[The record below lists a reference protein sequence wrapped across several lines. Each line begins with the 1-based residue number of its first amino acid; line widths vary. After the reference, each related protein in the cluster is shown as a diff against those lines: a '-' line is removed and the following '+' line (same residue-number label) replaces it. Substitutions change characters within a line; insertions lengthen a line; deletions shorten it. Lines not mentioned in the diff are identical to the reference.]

1 MQELEKAI
9 EILDKLSFFGGQRA
23 GRELWN
29 DKPRDVQ
36 EEDIENFNHDIEY
49 LKDIICKYM
58 NDDWIPVEER
68 LPEYG
73 ERCSHGDEG
82 IQYMKRLEIAYMT
95 DTVEYTHG
103 YYDGYKWI
111 DKKHDIIPNVVAWR
125 VHEPY
130 RPGKDGK

>member
-1 MQELEKAI
+1 MQELKKAI

-49 LKDIICKYM
+49 LKDIICKHM
-58 NDDWIPVEER
+58 NDDWISVEER

-130 RPGKDGK
+130 RPGEE

>member
-49 LKDIICKYM
+49 LKDIICKHM

-73 ERCSHGDEG
+73 ERCSHSDEG